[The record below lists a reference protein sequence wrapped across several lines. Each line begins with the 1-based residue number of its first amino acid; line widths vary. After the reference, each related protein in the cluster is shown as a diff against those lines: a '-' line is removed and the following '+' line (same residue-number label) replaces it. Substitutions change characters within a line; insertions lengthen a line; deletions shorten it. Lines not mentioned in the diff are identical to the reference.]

1 MEGLG
6 LWQLKMIWTGYSIV
20 KVAYLNYF

>member
-20 KVAYLNYF
+20 KVAYLN